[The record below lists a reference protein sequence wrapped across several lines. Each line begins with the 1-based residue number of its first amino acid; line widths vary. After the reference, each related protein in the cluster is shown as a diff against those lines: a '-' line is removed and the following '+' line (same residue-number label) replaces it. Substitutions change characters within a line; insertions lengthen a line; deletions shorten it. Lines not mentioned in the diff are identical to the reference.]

1 MPPFVDSSRSAP
13 FVNRSTALSLTLAVI
28 VLAGTL
34 TIWTTSS
41 TDRAPAE
48 HPVEAL
54 DAPATVRWQ
63 SSGTA
68 SVRVATPGDA
78 VRSLGFIHGMRKA
91 WTMLLW
97 RQTALGD
104 VSGWFGPGTI
114 RLDRHIH
121 RLGIPHTSQRAYLRL
136 PDSSKALL
144 ERYTAGVNAAFATSA
159 VRSREELVSLGVSP
173 ERWQPWHTLAVER
186 LFAWLCTTPLSTPNR
201 LKNAERD
208 SLRAFL
214 NDDHL
219 LRAWLHVHG
228 LENSIAWA
236 RMPSAPTT
244 VTPTTATPTTA
255 TLTTADDPG
264 RRPASSAQTSTALTT
279 RLVTGTTATPIVQDV
294 AIVLQPTATPSSV
307 SLDSVPRERVHV
319 TGATLPGTPFFLAGT
334 RVHTDGSSAAPKAA
348 GTAWSFLPGSPAR
361 MRRVA
366 VDSSQHEIRYVRLS
380 PRGADETLVAV
391 PRHAGRLPL
400 TVPPPSSSDPRD
412 GPVAD
417 SIARGSPSRPSAD
430 TVLQSSG
437 LPGSTIVGER
447 STSVESD
454 RVRVDSVWVLD
465 WPGQEAVSDVEA
477 WRRIGRGAKTAS
489 LTLQD
494 GVGLHVD
501 VGGRVR
507 VLGSPPERAVSAQ
520 MTVIGRVEWS
530 RSVAASI
537 HHARALSST
546 LSSREI
552 VRSDSSVWAGVV
564 ADQALPALR
573 QGAARDSVWF
583 EARAYLQNWDFTYDR
598 SSIGASIFETWMREY
613 EREVGRFPLLSPS
626 GLFSDRPTIDTTAYF
641 AAHRYRRSF
650 RRAVDRLRQ
659 AHGDDLR
666 QWRWEEVVTDERSF
680 PVFAADSLVIQDLS
694 TLASTRYA
702 PIPVPAQGH
711 PSTPMGGP
719 SMVNLGSPRSD
730 FPSVPPTL
738 RATTTWTGWTAPGRS
753 HLIVQ
758 RPEFNVQQF
767 FSRPFLRRSDRSA
780 IPLAE
785 PSSRLVDKAGDPS
798 TGPSPSEDPSKTS
811 STRLI
816 PSDR

>member
-1 MPPFVDSSRSAP
+1 M
-13 FVNRSTALSLTLAVI
+13 NRSTAFSLALAVI

-34 TIWTTSS
+34 TIWTTSSS

-54 DAPATVRWQ
+54 DAPATVHWQ

-68 SVRVATPGDA
+68 SVRVATPEDA
-78 VRSLGFIHGMRKA
+78 TRSLGFIHGMRKA

-104 VSGWFGPGTI
+104 VSRWFGPGTL

-121 RLGIPHTSQRAYLRL
+121 RLGIPHTSQRAYLQL
-136 PDSSKALL
+136 SDSSKALL

-159 VRSREELVSLGVSP
+159 VRSREELVSLGVSA

-186 LFAWLCTTPLSTPNR
+186 LFAWLCTPPLSTPNR
-201 LKNAERD
+201 LKDAEQD
-208 SLRAFL
+208 SIHTFL
-214 NDDHL
+214 SDDHL

-228 LENSIAWA
+228 LEHSTAWA
-236 RMPSAPTT
+236 RTPSAPT
-244 VTPTTATPTTA
+244 PSAPKTATPATA
-255 TLTTADDPG
+255 EEPG
-264 RRPASSAQTSTALTT
+264 RRPASSAQASTTLTT

-307 SLDSVPRERVHV
+307 SPGSVPRERVHL

-334 RVHTDGSSAAPKAA
+334 RVRTDGSGGPPEAA
-348 GTAWSFLPGSPAR
+348 GIAWSFLPGSPAR

-366 VDSSQHEIRYVRLS
+366 VDSSQHEIRHVRLS

-391 PRHAGRLPL
+391 RRHAGRLPL
-400 TVPPPSSSDPRD
+400 TVPPPSSSDPRN
-412 GPVAD
+412 GPAAD

-437 LPGSTIVGER
+437 LPGSAIVGER
-447 STSVESD
+447 STSVEGD

-477 WRRIGRGAKTAS
+477 WRRIGRGETTAS

-501 VGGRVR
+501 AGGQVR
-507 VLGSPPERAVSAQ
+507 VLGSPPERAASAQ

-537 HHARALSST
+537 HHARALSPT

-564 ADQALPALR
+564 ADQALPALQR
-573 QGAARDSVWF
+573 GDARDSVWV

-598 SSIGASIFETWMREY
+598 SSIGASIFETWMQEY
-613 EREVGRFPLLSPS
+613 EREAGRFPLLSPS
-626 GLFSDRPTIDTTAYF
+626 GLFSDRPTVDTTAYF

-666 QWRWEEVVTDERSF
+666 QWRWEEVVSDERSF
-680 PVFAADSLVIQDLS
+680 PVFAADTLVVQDLS

-719 SMVNLGSPRSD
+719 SMVNLGSPLSNV
-730 FPSVPPTL
+730 PPAPPTL

-753 HLIVQ
+753 HLVVQ

-785 PSSRLVDKAGDPS
+785 PSSRLVDTAGDPS
-798 TGPSPSEDPSKTS
+798 TGPSPSEDPSAPS

>member
-1 MPPFVDSSRSAP
+1 
-13 FVNRSTALSLTLAVI
+13 VNRSTALSLALAVI

-41 TDRAPAE
+41 STDRAPAE
-48 HPVEAL
+48 HPVESL
-54 DAPATVRWQ
+54 DAPATIHWQ

-78 VRSLGFIHGMRKA
+78 TRSLGFIHGMRKA

-97 RQTALGD
+97 RQTALGN
-104 VSGWFGPGTI
+104 VSQWFGPGTI

-121 RLGIPHTSQRAYLRL
+121 RLGIPHTSQRAYLQL

-144 ERYTAGVNAAFATSA
+144 ERYTAGVNAAFASPA
-159 VRSREELVSLGVSP
+159 VRSREELVSLGVSA

-186 LFAWLCTTPLSTPNR
+186 LFAWLCTPPLSTPNR

-228 LENSIAWA
+228 LEHSTSWA
-236 RMPSAPTT
+236 RTPSAPTT
-244 VTPTTATPTTA
+244 ATPLTATPS
-255 TLTTADDPG
+255 TADESG
-264 RRPASSAQTSTALTT
+264 RRPASSAQTSTTLTT

-294 AIVLQPTATPSSV
+294 AIVLRPTATPRSDSPGSV
-307 SLDSVPRERVHV
+307 LREGVHL

-334 RVHTDGSSAAPKAA
+334 RVRTDESGRAEAA
-348 GTAWSFLPGSPAR
+348 GTAWSFLPGSPAQ

-391 PRHAGRLPL
+391 RRHAGRLPL
-400 TVPPPSSSDPRD
+400 TVPPPSSSAPRN

-417 SIARGSPSRPSAD
+417 SIARGSPSRPPAD

-437 LPGSTIVGER
+437 LPGSAIVGER
-447 STSVESD
+447 STSVEGD

-477 WRRIGRGAKTAS
+477 WRRIGRARAAAA

-501 VGGRVR
+501 AGGRVR
-507 VLGSPPERAVSAQ
+507 VLGSPPERAESDQ
-520 MTVIGRVEWS
+520 LTVIGRVGWS

-537 HHARALSST
+537 HHARALSPT

-564 ADQALPALR
+564 ADQALPALQR
-573 QGAARDSVWF
+573 GAARDSVWV

-613 EREVGRFPLLSPS
+613 EREAGRFPLLSPS
-626 GLFSDRPTIDTTAYF
+626 GLFSDRPTVDTTAYF

-650 RRAVDRLRQ
+650 RRAVDRLRRV
-659 AHGDDLR
+659 HGDDLR
-666 QWRWEEVVTDERSF
+666 QWRWEEVVSDERSF
-680 PVFAADSLVIQDLS
+680 PVFAADSLVVQDLS

-702 PIPVPAQGH
+702 PIPVPAEGH

-719 SMVNLGSPRSD
+719 SRVNLGSPLSD
-730 FPSVPPTL
+730 VSPAPPTL

-758 RPEFNVQQF
+758 RPEFNVQRF

-785 PSSRLVDKAGDPS
+785 PS
-798 TGPSPSEDPSKTS
+798 TEPSPSKNPSAPS